1 MSSPA
6 PFGLASA
13 HELNGLRRARAVL
26 TIAAPGAEQNRRWSE
41 KAVAIVIPFEAIEER
56 ARERL
61 GGPQALTD
69 RLPIPKSADQLRAM
83 PDDRYLSEM
92 SRRIFRAGLKY
103 SLVDGK
109 WPAFEE
115 AFMGFEPKRVVAL
128 SDEEMETLLQD
139 KRLIRHWG
147 KLKSVRA
154 NAAAMIGLIEDKGS
168 FGAYLADWPRD
179 DVVGLWADLA
189 KRFSQLGGNSGAN
202 FLRMVGKDTF
212 ILTEAVIKA
221 LQHWDAFDGT
231 PKSKGDRQK
240 VQDAFNA
247 WHRGTSRPFC
257 QLSMILAAS
266 VD

>member
-1 MSSPA
+1 VEASS
-6 PFGLASA
+6 
-13 HELNGLRRARAVL
+13 
-26 TIAAPGAEQNRRWSE
+26 
-41 KAVAIVIPFEAIEER
+41 VAIVIPFEAIEER

-61 GGPQALTD
+61 GGAQALVQ
-69 RLPIPKSADQLRAM
+69 RLPIPKSADELRAV
-83 PDDRYLSEM
+83 PDDRYLSDM

-115 AFMGFEPKRVVAL
+115 VFMGFVPRRVVAM
-128 SDEEMETLLQD
+128 SDEALEALLED

-154 NAAAMIGLIEDKGS
+154 NAAAMVQLAEEKGGM
-168 FGAYLADWPRD
+168 GAYLAEWPRD
-179 DVVGLWADLA
+179 DLLGLWADLA
-189 KRFSQLGGNSGAN
+189 KRFSQLGGNSGPY

-212 ILTEAVIKA
+212 ILTESVIKA
-221 LQHWDAFDGT
+221 LNHWDAFEGT
-231 PKSKGDRQK
+231 PKSKADRQK
-240 VQDAFNA
+240 VQEVFQH
-247 WHRGTSRPFC
+247 WHRATSRPYC

>member
-1 MSSPA
+1 M
-6 PFGLASA
+6 
-13 HELNGLRRARAVL
+13 
-26 TIAAPGAEQNRRWSE
+26 
-41 KAVAIVIPFEAIEER
+41 AIVIPFEAIEER

-61 GGPQALTD
+61 GGAQALVD
-69 RLPIPKSADQLRAM
+69 RLPVPKSAGDLRAM

-115 AFMGFEPKRVVAL
+115 AFLGFSPQRVVAM
-128 SDEEMETLLQD
+128 SDDELEALLED

-154 NAAAMIGLIEDKGS
+154 NAAAMMQLAEQKKGM
-168 FGAYLADWPRD
+168 GAYLSDWPRED
-179 DVVGLWADLA
+179 LVGLWADLA
-189 KRFSQLGGNSGAN
+189 KRFAQLGGNSGPY
-202 FLRMVGKDTF
+202 FLRMVGRDTF
-212 ILTEAVIKA
+212 ILTDAVIKA
-221 LQHWDAFDGT
+221 LNHWDAFGGA
-231 PKSKGDRQK
+231 PKSKADRTK
-240 VQDAFNA
+240 VQDVFNA
-247 WHRGTSRPFC
+247 WHRATSRPYC